1 MTEEL
6 ELFAED
12 TEEQLQFMENAL
24 LDTTESGVDSE
35 KIGAI
40 FRAMHTIKGTAGM
53 FGFDDVVSFTHV
65 AENLLDEVR
74 KDNVEMTPAMLAL
87 MLK

>member
-24 LDTTESGVDSE
+24 LDATETGVDSE

-53 FGFDDVVSFTHV
+53 FGFQ
-65 AENLLDEVR
+65 R
-74 KDNVEMTPAMLAL
+74 
-87 MLK
+87 